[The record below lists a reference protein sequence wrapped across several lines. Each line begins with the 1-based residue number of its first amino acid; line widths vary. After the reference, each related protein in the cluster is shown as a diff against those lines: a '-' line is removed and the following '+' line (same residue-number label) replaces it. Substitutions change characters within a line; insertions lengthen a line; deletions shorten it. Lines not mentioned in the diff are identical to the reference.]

1 MDFPAE
7 EGAWAPERRSFASTH
22 LINKG
27 TQMLFFG
34 GQVRRTIAFVVVVGE
49 GTLTLRW
56 PCLQYRNRFSLP
68 LDGHPEGWKFYDDAF
83 LFDLRQLAWIPL
95 ACKGTPPHGR
105 VGHR

>member
-1 MDFPAE
+1 MTCLCDILVPGRIGKASWHRVDFPAE

-49 GTLTLRW
+49 GTLKLKVRW
-56 PCLQYRNRFSLP
+56 
-68 LDGHPEGWKFYDDAF
+68 
-83 LFDLRQLAWIPL
+83 
-95 ACKGTPPHGR
+95 HGR
-105 VGHR
+105 SIETGSRFPWTATQRGGSSTTTRSFST

>member
-1 MDFPAE
+1 MARP
-7 EGAWAPERRSFASTH
+7 
-22 LINKG
+22 
-27 TQMLFFG
+27 
-34 GQVRRTIAFVVVVGE
+34 
-49 GTLTLRW
+49 
-56 PCLQYRNRFSLP
+56 QYRNRFSLP